1 MNKKWMWVLV
11 AGLLVWNSVLTLQ
24 LSNFKTQLDNK
35 TTEIKT
41 INKVVTDFTTDVT
54 KVVDGSIDKVVGVS
68 ALYNG
73 EVFSTGSGAIYD
85 IEGSKVIIIT
95 NNHVIEDATGI
106 TITFANGKQVDA
118 KSLGSDLYT
127 DLALLEVTVDFTV
140 TPFNLGDSS
149 LVKVG
154 ENVLAIGSPLGL
166 EFQGSVTMGIISG
179 TDRVVPVDLNGDNID
194 DWDSI
199 VMQTDA
205 AINPGNS
212 GGPLINMAGDLIGIT
227 SMKIA
232 DATVEGMGFAI
243 PINEIVP
250 IITQLREN
258 GKVIRPVIGIS
269 AVGVDELSNMQKSF
283 YGIKLDQNT
292 GILITSVT
300 LNGPAAKAGLAK
312 GDIIL
317 EFDGTEITSFKQ
329 FRKLLYAKDVDETV
343 TIRYLRGEA
352 ESTTTVA
359 LQ

>member
-1 MNKKWMWVLV
+1 MNKKWMWVLI

-85 IEGSKVIIIT
+85 IEGSKVYIIT
-95 NNHVIEDATGI
+95 NNHVIEDATAI
-106 TITFANGKQVDA
+106 TITFANGKQVEA
-118 KSLGSDLYT
+118 KALGSDLYT
-127 DLALLEVTVDFTV
+127 DLALLEVTVDFNV

-250 IITQLREN
+250 IISQLREN

-343 TIRYLRGEA
+343 SIRYLRGET